1 MIAVALLVMIASL
14 WLLWE
19 WKTGALAPPG
29 SSAGHRVSS
38 SSRQAGMR
46 LPTSA
51 ALNADAVVVA
61 RTTPPA

>member
-1 MIAVALLVMIASL
+1 MIAVAMLVVLASL

-19 WKTGALAPPG
+19 WKTGALSPPDR
-29 SSAGHRVSS
+29 SVGHRVRA
-38 SSRQAGMR
+38 SSRVPTMR

-61 RTTPPA
+61 RTTPRA